1 MEPNATKPNLVLV
14 LPDQM
19 RGQALG
25 FLGEEPV
32 RTPNLD
38 RLAAQSFVLPQAVS
52 NMPVCSPF
60 RAMLMTGK
68 YPQSN
73 KVLGNCC
80 TKYRRVDDDC
90 ELQESDRCWS
100 DVLSDAGYSL
110 GYIGK
115 WHLDMPREPYIDCA
129 NNQSVCFD
137 RDRKENRRVAWNEW
151 CPPDRRHG
159 FDFWYSYGTYDRHT
173 EPMYWS
179 TDAGREDF
187 HYVQQ
192 WGPEHEADL
201 AVEYLRNRGRKHR
214 DTDRPFALVVAP
226 NPPHMPYHLVPDRYR
241 DHYEGIDVEALCSRP
256 SIPAKGTRWGDYYR
270 EHILDYYAMVT
281 GVDDQLGRILTALEE
296 ESPAQDTIV
305 LFTSD
310 HGDCL
315 GIHNR
320 QSKST
325 YYEESVRIP
334 FLIRWPGRIEP
345 RVDDLLISVPDIG
358 PTVLDL
364 MGLGDEIPSGVEGT
378 SYASIMLSGGGE
390 RPSSQFYVYP
400 HPTRKDYGDRGVR
413 THRYTMVINRT
424 PDDPTEQVVLFDNE
438 NDPYQLTNIAGR
450 RPDTVRQLVEEEL
463 TPWLTRTGDPM
474 TVAADAPRE
483 ATDVGFMGG
492 LRCDEL

>member
-32 RTPNLD
+32 RTPNLH

-80 TKYRRVDDDC
+80 T
-90 ELQESDRCWS
+90 
-100 DVLSDAGYSL
+100 
-110 GYIGK
+110 
-115 WHLDMPREPYIDCA
+115 
-129 NNQSVCFD
+129 
-137 RDRKENRRVAWNEW
+137 
-151 CPPDRRHG
+151 
-159 FDFWYSYGTYDRHT
+159 
-173 EPMYWS
+173 
-179 TDAGREDF
+179 
-187 HYVQQ
+187 
-192 WGPEHEADL
+192 
-201 AVEYLRNRGRKHR
+201 
-214 DTDRPFALVVAP
+214 
-226 NPPHMPYHLVPDRYR
+226 RYR
-241 DHYEGIDVEALCSRP
+241 
-256 SIPAKGTRWGDYYR
+256 
-270 EHILDYYAMVT
+270 
-281 GVDDQLGRILTALEE
+281 
-296 ESPAQDTIV
+296 
-305 LFTSD
+305 
-310 HGDCL
+310 
-315 GIHNR
+315 
-320 QSKST
+320 
-325 YYEESVRIP
+325 
-334 FLIRWPGRIEP
+334 

-364 MGLGDEIPSGVEGT
+364 MGLGDEIPWGVEGT
-378 SYASIMLSGGGE
+378 SYASIMLTGSGE